1 MPANPVDANPTP
13 DTEQTPFSTELRQ
26 ATWSDHGDAEQ
37 QGFVQALLDGT
48 LPRAAYAAM
57 LAQHHFVYAALEEVG
72 RTLAEDPLAGRIHFP
87 ALSRVP
93 ALHRD
98 LTALYGPDWRDRVF
112 PTPPTR
118 AYTARI
124 EGTAADP
131 ARYVAHHYTR
141 YMGDLSGGRFLR
153 RAAERAYGIDADS
166 GTAFF
171 DFPGL
176 GSLLR
181 FKDGYRRRLDEL
193 DLDAAAR
200 RRVVA
205 ETRLAYR
212 LNAEVLADLG
222 RTHAGGRAA

>member
-1 MPANPVDANPTP
+1 M
-13 DTEQTPFSTELRQ
+13 RQ

-37 QGFVQALLDGT
+37 HGFVQALLEGA

-57 LAQHHFVYAALEEVG
+57 LAQHYFVYAALEEVG
-72 RTLAEDPLAGRIHFP
+72 DALAADPVAGRIHFP
-87 ALSRVP
+87 ALRRVP

-98 LTALYGPDWRDRVF
+98 LTALYGPDWRDRIA
-112 PTPPTR
+112 PTAPTR
-118 AYTARI
+118 AYTARV
-124 EGTAADP
+124 EAAAADP

-141 YMGDLSGGRFLR
+141 YMGDLSGGRFFR
-153 RAAERAYGIDADS
+153 KAAERAYGIDAGS

-176 GSLLR
+176 GSLPR
-181 FKDGYRRRLDEL
+181 FKEGYRRRLDGM

-212 LNAEVLADLG
+212 LNADVLADLG
-222 RTHAGGRAA
+222 RAHARRAA